1 MIDMTGTSAI
11 SSDPSSS
18 CDVADALTKL
28 KVPHGGF
35 LAGLTMWSPK
45 RQDGPTK
52 IVGPAYTV
60 KYVRKNYENEPKPSG
75 HYVRSVGHV
84 LIWHLY

>member
-1 MIDMTGTSAI
+1 MTSPLTCCL
-11 SSDPSSS
+11 SS
-18 CDVADALTKL
+18 CDVADALLKL

-60 KYVRKNYENEPKPSG
+60 KYVRKTYENEPKPAG
-75 HYVRSVGHV
+75 HYASLLECRPG
-84 LIWHLY
+84 